1 MRDVLRSGLARA
13 ALVSALGFVVAAMA
27 IVQSV
32 VWFNLA
38 RVEAERSEELDA
50 AIAELLEVRE
60 LEGEDALIEF
70 LGLEDD
76 DAMDFDE
83 ALFRLEEGYLVTLLT
98 DETGERVMGFEGLER
113 LREGW
118 QAVPFEEGDDIEV
131 MLVVTSLDDGAT
143 LNFARARSD
152 EYFHW
157 MESRDAAFFWLW
169 VVGVPLS
176 LLLAVVVSRSA
187 VRRLDKLSG
196 ALRGIGVS
204 NLRQRAPVSARQDE
218 FDRLAQATNAMLDR
232 IEALHAKL
240 ETASIGMAH
249 DLKTPVS
256 RISNRLQLMRQD
268 IDDRRALAQHLDAA
282 QAQIESVAQTFQSL
296 LRLGEIE
303 SGVRRAQFQHVDMS
317 ALVQDVCE
325 SFEPVFSDRARRLD
339 VSIVA
344 GVNLQGDADLLTHML
359 SNLLENS
366 IEYGTPGGN
375 TWVRLQASP
384 RGCLL
389 QVGDDGPGIPAEDQP
404 FVFDR
409 FYRGDGSR
417 SAPGNGLG
425 LSIAKAVCELHDG
438 RLLLL
443 PDQQGAVFDCDFP
456 AGPA

>member
-1 MRDVLRSGLARA
+1 
-13 ALVSALGFVVAAMA
+13 MA

-32 VWFNLA
+32 VWVNLA

-50 AIAELLEVRE
+50 AVAELLEVRE
-60 LEGEDALIEF
+60 IEGEDALREF
-70 LGLEDD
+70 LGLDD
-76 DAMDFDE
+76 DVIDFDE
-83 ALFRLEEGYLVTLLT
+83 ALFRLGEGYLVALLT
-98 DETGERVMGFEGLER
+98 DAAGEPVLGVEGLER

-118 QAVPFEEGDDIEV
+118 QEVPFEEGEVLDV
-131 MLVVTSLDDGAT
+131 MLDLNRLDEGET
-143 LNFARARSD
+143 LRFARARSD
-152 EYFHW
+152 DYFHW
-157 MESRDAAFFWLW
+157 IESRDAAFFWLW

-176 LLLAVVVSRSA
+176 LLLAVVVSRGA
-187 VRRLDKLSG
+187 VSRLDRLSA
-196 ALRGIGVS
+196 ALRNIGVS
-204 NLRQRAPVSARQDE
+204 NLRQRAPVSPRQDE
-218 FDRLAQATNAMLDR
+218 FDRLAEATNAMLDR

-268 IDDRRALAQHLDAA
+268 IDDRLALTQHLDAA
-282 QAQIESVAQTFQSL
+282 ETQIESVAQTFQSL

-303 SGVRRAQFQHVDMS
+303 SGVRRAQFQRVDMS
-317 ALVQDVCE
+317 ALVEDVCE

-339 VSIVA
+339 VSIVS
-344 GVNLQGDADLLTHML
+344 GVSVHGDADLLTHML

-375 TWVRLQASP
+375 SWVRLQASV

-389 QVGDDGPGIPAEDQP
+389 QVGDDGPGIPAEDQA

-438 RLLLL
+438 RLQLL
-443 PDQQGAVFDCDFP
+443 PDQPGAVFDGDFP
-456 AGPA
+456 VKPA